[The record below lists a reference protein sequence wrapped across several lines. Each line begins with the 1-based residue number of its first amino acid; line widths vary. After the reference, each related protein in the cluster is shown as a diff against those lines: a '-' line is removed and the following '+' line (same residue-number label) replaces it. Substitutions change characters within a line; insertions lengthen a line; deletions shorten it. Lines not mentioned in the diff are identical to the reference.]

1 MARRRFRFIPQTT
14 TIGAAVTDG
23 QAMVEELQG
32 EAQEWLDGLPEN
44 LQQGDTGSR
53 LEQCVSLLEGI
64 DLEIEVP
71 DDAAGLKVE
80 YQDTVPADKRRGP
93 SRNTRAAN
101 IAAMLEAAAA
111 VLSEWADALEKKGD
125 AGAVDEARTVI
136 EQISTAQQELENADF
151 PGMFG

>member
-64 DLEIEVP
+64 DLEIDVP
-71 DDAAGLKVE
+71 EDAAGLTVE

-93 SRNTRAAN
+93 SRNTRAGN
-101 IAAMLEAAAA
+101 VAAMLEAAADA
-111 VLSEWADALEKKGD
+111 LSAWADELEEGSE
-125 AGAVDEARTVI
+125 AVDEARTAV
-136 EQISTAQQELENADF
+136 EQISAAHQELGETDF
-151 PGMFG
+151 PGMYGN

>member
-1 MARRRFRFIPQTT
+1 VEDAQTE
-14 TIGAAVTDG
+14 A
-23 QAMVEELQG
+23 EELRG
-32 EAQEWLDGLPEN
+32 EAQEWLDGVPEN
-44 LQQGDTGSR
+44 LQQGDVAQR
-53 LEQCVSLLEGI
+53 LEECISVMEGI

-71 DDAAGLKVE
+71 EAAAGEKVE
-80 YQDTVPADKRRGP
+80 YQEAMPADKRRGP